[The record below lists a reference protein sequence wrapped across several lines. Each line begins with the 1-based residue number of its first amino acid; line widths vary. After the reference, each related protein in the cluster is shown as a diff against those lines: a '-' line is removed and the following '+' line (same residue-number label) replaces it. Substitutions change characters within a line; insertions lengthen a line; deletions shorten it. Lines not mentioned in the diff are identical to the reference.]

1 MTSDALLPLSGLV
14 VLDMSQFL
22 SGPYCSLRLLDL
34 GARVIKIER
43 PDGGDLS
50 RRLYLS
56 DTEIGGDSTIFHAI
70 NRGKESFAVDL
81 KNPDDL
87 DSLRKLIARA
97 DVLIQNFRPGVIQ
110 RLGLD
115 HDRVRALNPRLV
127 YASISGYGE
136 DGPWVS
142 RPGQDLLAQ
151 SRSGVMWLNG
161 DDGQG
166 PVPFGLAI
174 GDMLAGAAAAQG
186 ILAALVR
193 RGISGE
199 GAHVETSLLEV
210 LIDFQFEVLTTH
222 LNDGRRL
229 PKRSSLHS
237 AHAYLSAPYGVYPAS
252 DGYLAIAMTP
262 IPRLADLMGIEALA
276 PFRDAPATWFTE
288 RDRIKALIAETVA
301 TRTVDDWLAVLEP
314 ADIWCARVLNWQ
326 EMLASDGFRAL
337 DMLQTVTRADG
348 VSILTTRSPLR
359 INGARPSGKDAAPL
373 IGAHSA
379 AIRTEFAL

>member
-14 VLDMSQFL
+14 VLDMSQLL

-115 HDRVRALNPRLV
+115 YDRVRALNPRLV

-229 PKRSSLHS
+229 PKRSSLRS

-301 TRTVDDWLAVLEP
+301 TRTVDDWLAVLGRMLRRQAGLEHL
-314 ADIWCARVLNWQ
+314 VLVV
-326 EMLASDGFRAL
+326 DGRTGFGGGLVHGLSPVEFRIEGNA
-337 DMLQTVTRADG
+337 G
-348 VSILTTRSPLR
+348 
-359 INGARPSGKDAAPL
+359 SG
-373 IGAHSA
+373 G
-379 AIRTEFAL
+379 RTGCSGWPVRRH